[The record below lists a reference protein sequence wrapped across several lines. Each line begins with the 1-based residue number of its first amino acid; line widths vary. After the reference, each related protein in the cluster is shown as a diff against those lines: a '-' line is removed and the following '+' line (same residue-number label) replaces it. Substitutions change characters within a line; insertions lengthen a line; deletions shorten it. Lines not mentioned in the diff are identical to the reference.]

1 MRSRLVHYILCLML
15 VLQGLPMMPVAQAH
29 APCPVMATHV
39 ATPSY
44 AAMTMHAATAM
55 PCDYRMPGSM
65 GSGMHAAA
73 AHGHDRMTNCGSPC
87 QANVP
92 AALMPVAILATLHLP
107 AILASDPRPLQYG
120 ICEDSIQRPPIA

>member
-29 APCPVMATHV
+29 APCPVMATHA
-39 ATPSY
+39 ATSSP
-44 AAMTMHAATAM
+44 AAMAMHAARAM
-55 PCDYRMPGSM
+55 PCDHCMPGSM

-73 AHGHDRMTNCGSPC
+73 AHGHDCMTSCGLPC

-92 AALMPVAILATLHLP
+92 AALMPVTMLATLNLP
-107 AILASDPRPLQYG
+107 SILSPDPRPLQYG
-120 ICEDSIQRPPIA
+120 IREDSIQRPPIA

>member
-29 APCPVMATHV
+29 APCPVMATHA
-39 ATPSY
+39 ATSSH
-44 AAMTMHAATAM
+44 AAMAMHAARAM
-55 PCDYRMPGSM
+55 PCDHCMPGSM

-73 AHGHDRMTNCGSPC
+73 AHGHDCMTNCGLPC

-92 AALMPVAILATLHLP
+92 AALMPVAILATLYLP
-107 AILASDPRPLQYG
+107 AILASDPRPLLYG
-120 ICEDSIQRPPIA
+120 IREDSIQRPPIA